1 MINRAT
7 SNNMTVSITG
17 ETGTGKEMVAKA
29 IHFQSAR
36 NKKPFIAI
44 NMSAIPAD
52 LAESELF
59 GHEKGSF
66 TGATSTRIGA
76 FEQAQKGTLFLD
88 EIGDLNLNL
97 QAKLL
102 RVLQEKEVKRIGSN
116 EVISLDVRI
125 IVATHKELLK
135 EVKNKNFR
143 EDLYYRIAG
152 IPIAIL
158 PLRERKEDI
167 ALLAEY
173 FLHVFSK
180 EHNRNSQSFSAES
193 MEKLKTHAWPGNV
206 RELKS
211 VIELSAIM
219 CDTEIITPE
228 HLHFSTLQT

>member
-1 MINRAT
+1 
-7 SNNMTVSITG
+7 
-17 ETGTGKEMVAKA
+17 
-29 IHFQSAR
+29 
-36 NKKPFIAI
+36 
-44 NMSAIPAD
+44 
-52 LAESELF
+52 
-59 GHEKGSF
+59 
-66 TGATSTRIGA
+66 
-76 FEQAQKGTLFLD
+76 LFLD

-193 MEKLKTHAWPGNV
+193 MEKLKSHAWPGNV

-228 HLHFSTLQT
+228 HLHFSTLQTESDFLENDRTLAQYTQLIVKHHLKKNDNNVVETAKKLGIGKSTLYDMLKKNE